1 MQDPIV
7 IRERAKVQLIH
18 DDDLERELPKLVS
31 IVEVTTKGGHI
42 YRQRVDSVRGTV
54 ANPMTREE
62 VVAKFQDLT
71 QSSMASAQ
79 RNRVVDLI
87 LILILNIEAI
97 PALQAARAV
106 LHGKS

>member
-1 MQDPIV
+1 MNRAGIV
-7 IRERAKVQLIH
+7 AAATLIPDH
-18 DDDLERELPKLVS
+18 DLEKELPKLVP
-31 IVEVTTKGGHI
+31 IVEVTTRGGHI

-62 VVAKFQDLT
+62 VITKFQDLT

-87 LILILNIEAI
+87 LNIEAI